1 MGSPARAALFYTCTR
16 QLDAVP
22 GGPARLPPRSAPAA
36 VAELAVGS
44 LGPLARTVELPGVKG
59 CRPLKLAA
67 VRAVVPPAVR
77 AVAPFVNESPAS
89 ENEPYSESDSPV
101 ID

>member
-36 VAELAVGS
+36 VAVGA
-44 LGPLARTVELPGVKG
+44 LGPLARPVELPGVKG

-89 ENEPYSESDSPV
+89 ENEPSSESASPV